1 MAPPWI
7 YFEMMKSIYEGDW
20 LDIRIIS
27 ENNPDKRIFLRYF
40 KILFTTVS
48 KALCETSGFN
58 RYYYQLLMQLGL
70 IKGAIIFM

>member
-48 KALCETSGFN
+48 KAWV
-58 RYYYQLLMQLGL
+58 
-70 IKGAIIFM
+70 